1 MFVRYNLKI
10 VLNLAVN
17 KFIFI
22 LALFFLFS
30 FSVGFSQDQ
39 QPKPTRQSALDA
51 FSRGDFGKANIQFTE
66 LLSVYPKDPL
76 YMYYCGVSLVKLER
90 DPDKAL
96 SLLKEAQKESAAIKA
111 IPSDEL
117 FYLGRA
123 EQMSGD
129 FSEAL
134 KYFKSYTDLVGKKI
148 AKENSA
154 PQFIQQCIERKGEIS
169 KNSGFNEVTKND
181 SVQTANNEYVKLAKI
196 INTNISDSILIREK
210 SPSSEY
216 EILINRSLNYQFTAD
231 SLRDLS
237 DLYHK
242 QYDKLSA
249 SEKPLLKTKIS
260 EADKLADINQ
270 KLANEKILAA
280 ESLKETKYANEG
292 HLEKKLKSDSAFV
305 KNKIIPV
312 VDLKKS
318 EIENDSL
325 FAKTNI
331 TTQKKVVQVVDNHV
345 YKDTINQLVTRDV
358 VAVSSQKNIKLYSVF
373 EVVAKP
379 VYSANEKVPINQVV
393 PEGLIY
399 RIQLAVFRNPVDLIY
414 FKGITPV
421 YGFKNSSSDM
431 TNYYA
436 GMFRKSED
444 ATKALVK
451 VRTAGFK
458 DAFVVALLDKK
469 IISAERAGILEKE
482 WGHKP
487 LDSIP
492 VQKIPILQKDT
503 VPPTLIF
510 RVEVIRTQKPLN
522 SDQFDNIKKLAG
534 NRGLD
539 IIKNDSGQGIYLIG
553 KFLTF
558 ESAAEYAD
566 LLARNGQKE
575 AKVVAYLGKREI
587 PVETA
592 KQLFDKF

>member
-10 VLNLAVN
+10 MLNLAVN

-30 FSVGFSQDQ
+30 FSMGFSQDQ

-51 FSRGDFGKANIQFTE
+51 FSRGDYGKANIQFTE

-96 SLLKEAQKESAAIKA
+96 SMLKEAQKESAAIKA

-123 EQMSGD
+123 EQMRGD

-154 PQFIQQCIERKGEIS
+154 PQFIQQCIEKKGEIS
-169 KNSGFNEVTKND
+169 KKSGYNEVTKKD
-181 SVQTANNEYVKLAKI
+181 SVQTANNEYVKLDKI
-196 INTNISDSILIREK
+196 INNNKSDSILIKEK

-305 KNKIIPV
+305 KNKVIPV

-325 FAKTNI
+325 FAKTKI
-331 TTQKKVVQVVDNHV
+331 TTQMKVVQVVDNHI
-345 YKDTINQLVTRDV
+345 YKDTVNQLVTRDV
-358 VAVSSQKNIKLYSVF
+358 VAVSSRKNIKLYSVF
-373 EVVAKP
+373 EVVPKLL
-379 VYSANEKVPINQVV
+379 YENNEKVRVNPPV
-393 PEGLIY
+393 PDGLIY

-469 IISAERAGILEKE
+469 IVSAERAGILEKK
-482 WGHKP
+482 WGHEP

-587 PVETA
+587 SVETA